1 MDAMSVLGPVPAADL
16 GTTAIHE
23 HLFIDTSSYWIRQF
37 GRPKPEAV
45 LGDERLA
52 VTELAHFTAAGGH
65 TLVDIT
71 PIGIGRNPEACRR
84 VAQATGLNIVVAT
97 GYYTH
102 FFHPTELYEQT
113 IDQIAAGMLAEIR
126 DGIGTTGIRPGI
138 LKVATFLEIAPTEE
152 KALRAAART
161 QHASGYPIYYI
172 TRTLFARKRATKD
185 SAKPS
190 RIITVEDA
198 PEALPVAASR
208 VLRTSPQSRQAFHQL
223 TEPVSSARAEKL
235 AKLIARVLGAG
246 KTGVNANK
254 VLGLVGGLNTKKK
267 CGAPFRVYVESR
279 GPEYSYDTTEIE
291 VLYPQVRNEQMEQ
304 ACLPP
309 RESSAHERRLLSHD
323 SSDRPTVR
331 RLKVSFYR
339 AQRALYADVF

>member
-1 MDAMSVLGPVPAADL
+1 MDAMSVLGPVPAEDL

-45 LGDERLA
+45 LGDEALA

-102 FFHPTELYEQT
+102 FFHPPELYDQT

-126 DGIGTTGIRPGI
+126 DGIGATGIRPGI

-161 QHASGYPIYYI
+161 QQSSGYPIYTHTSRCTMALEQI
-172 TRTLFARKRATKD
+172 AIFREEGADL
-185 SAKPS
+185 S
-190 RIITVEDA
+190 RIVIGHLN
-198 PEALPVAASR
+198 ALERPLDYLKPIAATG
-208 VLRTSPQSRQAFHQL
+208 VGLGFDVIGKAGL
-223 TEPVSSARAEKL
+223 EPVSGVVWSSDEYKAERCAELVRLGHVGQIVLSADTCWKYELRAYGGPGYDH
-235 AKLIARVLGAG
+235 VLR
-246 KTGVNANK
+246 NF
-254 VLGLVGGLNTKKK
+254 LPLLRERGL
-267 CGAPFRVYVESR
+267 
-279 GPEYSYDTTEIE
+279 D
-291 VLYPQVRNEQMEQ
+291 EQ
-304 ACLPP
+304 AIHTMLVENP
-309 RESSAHERRLLSHD
+309 ARLLAI
-323 SSDRPTVR
+323 R
-331 RLKVSFYR
+331 
-339 AQRALYADVF
+339 Q

>member
-138 LKVATFLEIAPTEE
+138 LKVATFLEITPTEE
-152 KALRAAART
+152 KVLRAAARV
-161 QHASGYPIYYI
+161 QRASGYPIYTHTSRCTMALEQI
-172 TRTLFARKRATKD
+172 AIFREEGADL
-185 SAKPS
+185 S
-190 RIITVEDA
+190 RIVIGHLN
-198 PEALPVAASR
+198 ALERPLDYLKPIAATG
-208 VLRTSPQSRQAFHQL
+208 VGLGFDVIGKAGL
-223 TEPVSSARAEKL
+223 EPVSGVVWSSDEYKAERCAELVRLGHVGQIVLLADTCWKYDLRAYGGPGYDH
-235 AKLIARVLGAG
+235 VLRNFLPLLCEHG
-246 KTGVNANK
+246 
-254 VLGLVGGLNTKKK
+254 LG
-267 CGAPFRVYVESR
+267 
-279 GPEYSYDTTEIE
+279 
-291 VLYPQVRNEQMEQ
+291 EQ
-304 ACLPP
+304 AIHTMLVENP
-309 RESSAHERRLLSHD
+309 AQLLAI
-323 SSDRPTVR
+323 R
-331 RLKVSFYR
+331 
-339 AQRALYADVF
+339 Q

>member
-45 LGDERLA
+45 LDDEALA

-65 TLVDIT
+65 TMVDIT

-84 VAQATGLNIVVAT
+84 VAQATGLNIVAAT

-102 FFHPTELYEQT
+102 FFHPPELYDQT

-126 DGIGTTGIRPGI
+126 DGIGATGIRPGI

-161 QHASGYPIYYI
+161 QQSSGYPIYTHTSRCTMALEQI
-172 TRTLFARKRATKD
+172 AIFREEGADL
-185 SAKPS
+185 S
-190 RIITVEDA
+190 RIVIGHLN
-198 PEALPVAASR
+198 ALERPLDHLKPIAATG
-208 VLRTSPQSRQAFHQL
+208 VGLGFDVIGKAGL
-223 TEPVSSARAEKL
+223 EPVSGVVWSSDEYKAERCAELVRLGHVGQIVLSADTCWKYELRAYGGPGYDH
-235 AKLIARVLGAG
+235 VLR
-246 KTGVNANK
+246 NF
-254 VLGLVGGLNTKKK
+254 LPLLRERGL
-267 CGAPFRVYVESR
+267 
-279 GPEYSYDTTEIE
+279 D
-291 VLYPQVRNEQMEQ
+291 EQ
-304 ACLPP
+304 AIHTMLVENP
-309 RESSAHERRLLSHD
+309 ARLLAIH
-323 SSDRPTVR
+323 
-331 RLKVSFYR
+331 
-339 AQRALYADVF
+339 Q